1 MSDVVAINRA
11 RRMAVTDDD
20 VILWFDMMLDVDGD
34 ETDDI
39 DEALVAIARHP
50 DGKWWTI
57 DLMAFEGGET
67 H

>member
-1 MSDVVAINRA
+1 
-11 RRMAVTDDD
+11 MAVTDDD
-20 VILWFDMMLDVDGD
+20 VILWFDMMLDADGD

-39 DEALVAIARHP
+39 DEALVAIAQHP

-57 DLMAFEGGET
+57 DLTAFENGEV

>member
-1 MSDVVAINRA
+1 
-11 RRMAVTDDD
+11 MAVTDDD